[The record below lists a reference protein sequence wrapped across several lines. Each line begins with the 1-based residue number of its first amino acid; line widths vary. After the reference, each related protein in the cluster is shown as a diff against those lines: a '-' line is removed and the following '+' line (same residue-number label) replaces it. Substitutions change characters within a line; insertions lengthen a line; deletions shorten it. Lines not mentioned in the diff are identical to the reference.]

1 MNRCQNE
8 SILKTNSGFQH
19 LKLLNGENE
28 TVPINYKQL
37 NLNSVT
43 LTRGKNSLRG
53 VTILK
58 STFKSLTPLLPARPH
73 ALLYLPQGWEAQMWP
88 RESQTPG
95 WLVCFRSVVGGTK
108 ALQHHKGL
116 LSRIACFKH
125 TLPEDW
131 GQQEK
136 QKTDFPHSRGVH
148 WQPRDTHYC

>member
-73 ALLYLPQGWEAQMWP
+73 ALLYLQQGWEAQMWL

-95 WLVCFRSVVGGTK
+95 
-108 ALQHHKGL
+108 
-116 LSRIACFKH
+116 
-125 TLPEDW
+125 
-131 GQQEK
+131 
-136 QKTDFPHSRGVH
+136 
-148 WQPRDTHYC
+148 